1 MSKGHI
7 SLSLTYNGE
16 IPVVSSE
23 VEGIDYFEFVT
34 MISHVMNG
42 VVDTFSDGTNESI
55 YDERV
60 RLLRDVSK
68 AMDNMERREIE

>member
-1 MSKGHI
+1 MSKGYI
-7 SLSLTYNGE
+7 SLSLTYNE
-16 IPVVSSE
+16 ENPVVSSE
-23 VEGIDYFEFVT
+23 VKGIDYFEFVT

-42 VVDTFSDGTNESI
+42 VVDTFSDGTDEST

-68 AMDNMERREIE
+68 AMNNMERTEV